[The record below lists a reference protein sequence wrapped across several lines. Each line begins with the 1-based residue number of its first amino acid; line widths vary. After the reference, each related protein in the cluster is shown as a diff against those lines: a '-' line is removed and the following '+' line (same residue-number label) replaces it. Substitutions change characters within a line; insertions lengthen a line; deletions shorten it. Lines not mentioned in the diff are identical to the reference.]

1 MTYGRTAPRGRRDDR
16 NRASRGTGRTRRRAH
31 QRSVTPKRASLS
43 GVETDAPPSI
53 ARNGVSW

>member
-1 MTYGRTAPRGRRDDR
+1 MTYGRSATRGRQDDR
-16 NRASRGTGRTRRRAH
+16 GRASRRDGADAPQPH